1 MSTESYGL
9 QRKIT
14 TDEETGETTD
24 VLEFYIYNNVFDEE
38 TELYGKV
45 SASIPTPEN
54 WVGEW
59 HHVAGTFDGENV
71 TLYLDGKEVATV
83 ADKNGIMA
91 GGNAVGIG
99 ADAVSY
105 THLHNAARVTTEIF

>member
-1 MSTESYGL
+1 MDEHRVLRSAEKDHNRRRDRRDN
-9 QRKIT
+9 QRF
-14 TDEETGETTD
+14 
-24 VLEFYIYNNVFDEE
+24 LEFYVYNNVFDEE

-71 TLYLDGKEVATV
+71 TLYIK
-83 ADKNGIMA
+83 
-91 GGNAVGIG
+91 
-99 ADAVSY
+99 
-105 THLHNAARVTTEIF
+105 